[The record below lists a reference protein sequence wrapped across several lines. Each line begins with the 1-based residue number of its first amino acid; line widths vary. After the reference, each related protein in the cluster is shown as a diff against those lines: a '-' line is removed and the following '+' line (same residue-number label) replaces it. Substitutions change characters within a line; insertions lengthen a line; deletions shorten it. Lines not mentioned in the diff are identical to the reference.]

1 MITLTVL
8 GSGTFFVT
16 DATSSSAFL
25 LDTGSKK
32 ILVDCGPGT
41 LVNLSRVGVAVNDL
55 DYVFITHLHPDHTS
69 DLFPLFMNFRLM
81 DVFAPG
87 TLKKYPVFCGPMGTE
102 EYMLDYSHLT
112 ELHSWEGYN
121 MIKVKEY
128 MPRMKLDDFMVKTY
142 PVTHKTFGVDVRA
155 FALRFE
161 VQKKVVAFSGDSAKC
176 NGIEMACREADLF
189 VCDTSYPE
197 EWLKGF
203 AKGMDD
209 HVHMSTT
216 ILGEISEKAHVKKI
230 LLTHFYPQFKRYKLE
245 EEVKGVYKGE
255 VVSARDGES
264 MNV

>member
-16 DATSSSAFL
+16 DAISSSAFL

-32 ILVDCGPGT
+32 ILIDCGPGT
-41 LVNLSRVGVAVNDL
+41 LVNLSRVGVAVTDL
-55 DYVFITHLHPDHTS
+55 DYVFITHFHPDHTS
-69 DLFPLFMNFRLM
+69 DLFPLFMNFRLS

-87 TLKKYPVFCGPMGTE
+87 TLKRYPVFCGPIGTKK
-102 EYMLDYSHLT
+102 YMQDYSHLT

-121 MIKVKEY
+121 KIKVKEY
-128 MPRMKLDDFMVKTY
+128 KPIMKGDDFIVKTY
-142 PVTHKTFGVDVRA
+142 PVTHKAFGVDVRA

-161 VQKKVVAFSGDSAKC
+161 VPHKIVTFSGDSAKC
-176 NGIEMACREADLF
+176 KGIEIACRDADLF
-189 VCDTSYPE
+189 VCDTSYPK

-216 ILGEISEKAHVKKI
+216 ILGEISEKARVKKI
-230 LLTHFYPQFKRYKLE
+230 LLTHFYPQFERNKLE
-245 EEVKGVYKGE
+245 EEVKEVYKGK
-255 VVSARDGES
+255 VVSARDGERV
-264 MNV
+264 NV